1 MFYLFEMKNIVYNFI
16 VKFDFYVEDLGIIV
30 IKKIGRVYIYIYIFL
45 SKKKKLIILC
55 DVVIELYVCVMWLF
69 SMEVIWL

>member
-30 IKKIGRVYIYIYIFL
+30 IKKIGRVYIYIFL
-45 SKKKKLIILC
+45 SKKKN
-55 DVVIELYVCVMWLF
+55 
-69 SMEVIWL
+69 

>member
-30 IKKIGRVYIYIYIFL
+30 IKKIGRVYIYIFL